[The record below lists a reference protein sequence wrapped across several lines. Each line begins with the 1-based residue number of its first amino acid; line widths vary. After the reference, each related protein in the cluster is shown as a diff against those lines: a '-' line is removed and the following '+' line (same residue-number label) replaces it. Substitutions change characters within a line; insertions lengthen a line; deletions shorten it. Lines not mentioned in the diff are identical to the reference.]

1 MNLITETFSADKLDD
16 YTRLYQR
23 VFRSEPW
30 NDNDSNEEV
39 RLYFERFMRSD
50 IFLGYA
56 GYLNGRLAAISAGFV
71 KPWVKGN
78 EYYIDQF
85 CVDTGLQ
92 GQGIGTAFLAEIE
105 KDLTKREINN
115 IFLLTDKN
123 YPSYDFYRK
132 NGFNDL
138 GSICCLAK

>member
-1 MNLITETFSADKLDD
+1 MNINIESFRADKLEEYID
-16 YTRLYQR
+16 LYQR

-30 NDNDSNEEV
+30 NDTDSDEEV

-71 KPWVKGN
+71 KPWVKGY

-85 CVDTGLQ
+85 CVDNDLQ
-92 GQGIGTAFLAEIE
+92 GQGIGTAFLKEIE
-105 KDLTKREINN
+105 KDLTKRDINN

-123 YPSYDFYRK
+123 FPSFNFYRK

-138 GSICCLAK
+138 GSICCMAK

>member
-1 MNLITETFSADKLDD
+1 MKLTTECFSSDKLED
-16 YTRLYQR
+16 YIRLYQR

-30 NDNDSNEEV
+30 NDNDSDEEV

-56 GYLNGRLAAISAGFV
+56 GYLDGSLAAISAGFV
-71 KPWVKGN
+71 KPWVKGY

-85 CVDTGLQ
+85 CVDTDLQ
-92 GQGIGTAFLAEIE
+92 GQGIGTAFLADIE
-105 KDLTKREINN
+105 KQLKKRDINN

-138 GSICCLAK
+138 GSICCMAK